1 MKKILALSLLL
12 FLFAQ
17 SGGLLNL
24 YSLQQIFVRAHMEE
38 ELNNP
43 NAKFEFIS
51 MSLHD
56 FEKGRKNSFEVKWN
70 GRMYDVKNIKF
81 FKDSVSMLAIHDTK
95 EETVLH
101 EIEKLICH
109 AEDKNQVLPDLL
121 LKLSSL
127 TYLSG
132 FIQTTYFAEQKSF
145 ANYPFYLSPVA
156 NLISQDVSSPPPEV
170 V

>member
-1 MKKILALSLLL
+1 MKKFLALSLLL

-24 YSLQQIFVRAHMEE
+24 YSLQQKFVQWHMEE

-43 NAKFEFIS
+43 NAEFESIRMLRS
-51 MSLHD
+51 D
-56 FEKGRKNSFEVKWN
+56 FEKGRKNVFEVMWK
-70 GRMYDVKNIKF
+70 GRRYDVKNIF
-81 FKDSVSMLAIHDTK
+81 FFEDSVSMLALHDTK

-109 AEDKNQVLPDLL
+109 AEDHNRVLPDLL

-127 TYLSG
+127 TYISG
-132 FIQTTYFAEQKSF
+132 VDQTSYFVEQKSF
-145 ANYPFYLSPVA
+145 ANYPFYLSPTA

>member
-1 MKKILALSLLL
+1 MKKILALSLLF

-24 YSLQQIFVRAHMEE
+24 YSLQQIFVQWHMEE

-43 NAKFEFIS
+43 NAVFESIR
-51 MSLHD
+51 MSRSD
-56 FEKGRKNSFEVKWN
+56 FENGRKNVFEVKWQ

-81 FKDSVSMLAIHDTK
+81 FEDSVSMLALHDTK
-95 EETVLH
+95 EESLIH

-109 AEDKNQVLPDLL
+109 AEDHNQVLPDLL

-127 TYLSG
+127 TYLSSG
-132 FIQTTYFAEQKSF
+132 AQIDYSGTPNFIS
-145 ANYPFYLSPVA
+145 NYKCYLSLA
-156 NLISQDVSSPPPEV
+156 SIFISQDVSSPPPEFV
-170 V
+170 

>member
-1 MKKILALSLLL
+1 MKKTLALSLLI

-24 YSLQQIFVRAHMEE
+24 YSLQQKFVQWHMEE

-43 NAKFEFIS
+43 NAEFESIR
-51 MSLHD
+51 MSRSD
-56 FEKGRKNSFEVKWN
+56 FEKGRKNVFEVMWQ

-81 FKDSVSMLAIHDTK
+81 FGDSVSMLALHDTK
-95 EETVLH
+95 EESLIH

-109 AEDKNQVLPDLL
+109 AEDHNRVLPDLL

-132 FIQTTYFAEQKSF
+132 FVQPTYFVEQKSF
-145 ANYPFYLSPVA
+145 ANCPCYLSTAA
-156 NLISQDVSSPPPEV
+156 NLISQDVSSPPPEFV
-170 V
+170 

>member
-24 YSLQQIFVRAHMEE
+24 YSLQQKFVQWHMEE

-43 NAKFEFIS
+43 NAEFESIC
-51 MSLHD
+51 MSRSD
-56 FEKGRKNSFEVKWN
+56 FEKGRKNVFEVQWQ

-81 FKDSVSMLAIHDTK
+81 FGDSVSMLAIHDIK
-95 EETVLH
+95 EETLLH

-109 AEDKNQVLPDLL
+109 AEDKGHVIPSLL

-132 FIQTTYFAEQKSF
+132 FVQTTYFVEQKSSV
-145 ANYPFYLSPVA
+145 NCPIYLSPAA
-156 NLISQDVSSPPPEV
+156 NLISHDVSSPPPEFV
-170 V
+170 

>member
-1 MKKILALSLLL
+1 MKKLLPLSLLL

-24 YSLQQIFVRAHMEE
+24 YSLQQLFVQWHMEE

-43 NAKFEFIS
+43 NAKFELIS
-51 MSLHD
+51 MSRHD

-70 GRMYDVKNIKF
+70 GKMYDVKNIKF
-81 FKDSVSMLAIHDTK
+81 FGDSVSMLAINDTK
-95 EETVLH
+95 EETLLH

-109 AEDKNQVLPDLL
+109 AEDKGHVLPSLL

-127 TYLSG
+127 TYVSG
-132 FIQTTYFAEQKSF
+132 FVHTTYFVEQKSL
-145 ANYPFYLSPVA
+145 ANYPIYLSPAA
-156 NLISQDVSSPPPEV
+156 NLISQEVSSPPPEV